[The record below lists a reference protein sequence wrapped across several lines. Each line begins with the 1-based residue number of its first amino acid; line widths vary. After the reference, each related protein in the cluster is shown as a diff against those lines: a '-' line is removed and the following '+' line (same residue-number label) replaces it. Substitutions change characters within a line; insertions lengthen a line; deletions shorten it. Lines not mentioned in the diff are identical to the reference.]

1 MTWALT
7 GYPLSRRFRSQID
20 DLMGGDVTY
29 VNLAHLRRRPVR
41 ELIQTLRGFRGERC
55 VLPLEDHVSGALL
68 PILSVAGTL
77 AGSREIL
84 VLDSELKLTRVTRG
98 AVCRA
103 SANLLTATGDGA
115 LAVRRAHRELDC
127 LLGAEPNPVATPINI
142 DAMMYVNGNLWYGLQ
157 AGGSVAH
164 VAGVVNAFAAA
175 GCDVRLFS
183 LIDAPTVHEGVPQ
196 VRLTPLRTYGFP
208 PDVNYYRLHR
218 PMVRQ
223 LIRALESWRPSF
235 LYERMSLGNYAGV
248 VVARSRRIPLIL
260 EYNGSEVWAAANWG
274 GPALAFQRLALKAE
288 EASLRHAHRVVTVSQ
303 ALRDELIERGVPSE
317 RVVWYPN
324 GVDPVSFDAVLADSS
339 RVADVRRRLGIEP
352 DAKVVAFVG
361 TFGEW
366 HGAEVAAS
374 AIRALADRAPRW
386 LERHKLHFLF
396 VGDGVRLEAVRDI
409 VGETAARGLVTFT
422 GLVAQSETPAY
433 VVSADILLS
442 PHIQNRDGSRFFGS
456 PTKLFEYMIAGR
468 AIIASNLD
476 QLAEVL
482 RPALPV
488 DGLPRAGPSPS
499 ARELA
504 ILARPGSA
512 DDIVKALT
520 FCVEQPKWMIV
531 LGRNART
538 LARRRFTWDHHVAVI
553 IEALRAADR
562 SA

>member
-1 MTWALT
+1 
-7 GYPLSRRFRSQID
+7 
-20 DLMGGDVTY
+20 
-29 VNLAHLRRRPVR
+29 
-41 ELIQTLRGFRGERC
+41 
-55 VLPLEDHVSGALL
+55 VL
-68 PILSVAGTL
+68 
-77 AGSREIL
+77 
-84 VLDSELKLTRVTRG
+84 
-98 AVCRA
+98 
-103 SANLLTATGDGA
+103 
-115 LAVRRAHRELDC
+115 
-127 LLGAEPNPVATPINI
+127 TPIDI
-142 DAMMYVNGNLWYGLQ
+142 DRMMYVNGNLWYGLQ
-157 AGGSVAH
+157 AGGAVAH

-183 LIDAPTVHEGVPQ
+183 LVDAATVQEDIPQIRLVP
-196 VRLTPLRTYGFP
+196 LKTYGLP
-208 PDVNYYRLHR
+208 PDVNYYRFHR
-218 PMVRQ
+218 RLVHQ
-223 LIRALESWRPSF
+223 LIRAIESWRPSF
-235 LYERMSLGNYAGV
+235 LYERMCLGNYAGV
-248 VVARSRRIPLIL
+248 TVARAQRIPLIL

-274 GPALAFQRLALKAE
+274 GPPLAFQKLARRAE
-288 EASLRHAHRVVTVSQ
+288 EASLRHAHRIVTVSQ
-303 ALRDELIERGVPSE
+303 ALRDELIDRGVPGE

-339 RVADVRRRLGIEP
+339 RVADVRRQLGIEP

-386 LERHKLHFLF
+386 LERHKVQFLF
-396 VGDGVRLEAVRDI
+396 VGDGVRFEAVREI
-409 VGETAARGLVTFT
+409 VGERAARGFVTFT

-442 PHIQNRDGSRFFGS
+442 PHIQNPDGSRFFGS

-488 DGLPRAGPSPS
+488 DALPRAGPSPT

-531 LGRNART
+531 LGRNARA

-553 IEALRAADR
+553 IEALCAADR